1 MAPSPPGRVHAPK
14 SPVLDVSTKTVLRV
28 SSFMK
33 RRKED
38 ESLVPLL
45 SGRKVR
51 SMMLVGALSM

>member
-1 MAPSPPGRVHAPK
+1 MAPPPPGRVHSPK
-14 SPVLDVSTKTVLRV
+14 RPVLDVSAKTVLRV

-38 ESLVPLL
+38 ESLGPL